1 MGKERVMKHA
11 VPLKNCQEQER
22 LYDFIEVTF
31 RDDSELKRDEMTEV
45 EDEKEEHMD
54 IVIDHTEVLKNYV
67 NISIRIL
74 FIAVMS
80 IHILWMQYLETRYTN
95 TPLIQLVKWLMI
107 TLVVGYIISWI
118 KPYDKV
124 FWKIHAHD

>member
-11 VPLKNCQEQER
+11 VPWKNCQEQEW

>member
-11 VPLKNCQEQER
+11 VPWKSCQEQEW

-45 EDEKEEHMD
+45 EDEKEEHMGV
-54 IVIDHTEVLKNYV
+54 IIDHTEVLKNYV

>member
-11 VPLKNCQEQER
+11 VPLKNCQEQEW

-54 IVIDHTEVLKNYV
+54 IVIDHTGVLKNYI

-74 FIAVMS
+74 FIAIMS